1 MIILYFKYNNNDRL
15 LELFLFIYSKKNSI
29 YCLYNLYNLYVIIYN
44 YYNY

>member
-15 LELFLFIYSKKNSI
+15 LELFLFISKKNSI